1 MPVVFLDLGAQSVG
15 YGVILRRSQTLVGN
29 IGHLPD
35 KLLGDGA
42 VMRYHAVDPFSVHI
56 AVQLLDGGIQPRAEA
71 LGLQAAAEQGVAP
84 VVADAPF
91 PAVGFAVIIE
101 GILGMAQHTVI
112 VPIENVPCLGVQRA
126 VQIAVAVLGVHIAG
140 QQLERHP
147 VGNVFCIKIAAEDFL
162 HGDGIVIQYL
172 QHFEKLRVVAAALGL
187 KALLKFLLVIVRVS
201 GQLEVILIAL
211 KFKGVHL
218 VQLSVPVKAMRFQRR
233 LVQLLNL
240 SIQPVILKGG
250 PAARGQIPDI

>member
-1 MPVVFLDLGAQSVG
+1 M
-15 YGVILRRSQTLVGN
+15 
-29 IGHLPD
+29 
-35 KLLGDGA
+35 
-42 VMRYHAVDPFSVHI
+42 
-56 AVQLLDGGIQPRAEA
+56 
-71 LGLQAAAEQGVAP
+71 
-84 VVADAPF
+84 
-91 PAVGFAVIIE
+91 GF
-101 GILGMAQHTVI
+101 
-112 VPIENVPCLGVQRA
+112 
-126 VQIAVAVLGVHIAG
+126 HIAG

-147 VGNVFCIKIAAEDFL
+147 VGNVFCIKIAAEDLL

-172 QHFEKLRVVAAALGL
+172 QHFEKLRMVAAALGF
-187 KALLKFLLVIVRVS
+187 KVLLKFLLVIVRVS
-201 GQLEVILIAL
+201 GQLEVTLIAL